1 MKEGLDLKEVVLVG
15 RIYDEYAQYFDFQ
28 SLILENHKIL
38 DVAAGVSSFCAEAHD
53 KNYDVLAADPIYEMS
68 ADDLEHRCQK
78 DLTDVLSK
86 LPEFMD
92 NYQWDLYK
100 NLAGL
105 RQYREKAYKKFI
117 LHFAKNP
124 QHYAIESLPNLS
136 FQDNAFTL
144 TLSSYFLFLYDEL
157 FDYDFHRDSLLELS
171 RVTSGEVRIYP
182 LVNLKATQSSFV
194 EQILNDEKCHHLE
207 FEIKKVD
214 FEFVKNANELL
225 IVRKA

>member
-1 MKEGLDLKEVVLVG
+1 MKEGLDLKNMILVG
-15 RIYDEYAQYFDFQ
+15 RIYEEYAQYFDFQ
-28 SLILENHKIL
+28 SLSLENHKIL
-38 DVAAGVSSFCAEAHD
+38 DVAAGVSSFCTEAHD
-53 KNYDVLAADPIYEMS
+53 KNYDVLAADPTYTMS
-68 ADDLEHRCQK
+68 ANDLECRCQE
-78 DLTDVLSK
+78 DLNDMLSK

-92 NYQWDLYK
+92 NYRWELYK
-100 NLAGL
+100 NLEGL

-117 LHFAKNP
+117 SHFSKNP

-144 TLSSYFLFLYDEL
+144 TLTSYFLFLYDEL
-157 FDYDFHRDSLLELS
+157 FDYHFHRDSLLELS

-182 LVNLKATQSSFV
+182 LVNIKAMRSPFI
-194 EQILNDEKCHHLE
+194 ERILNDEKCHHLK

-225 IVRKA
+225 IVKKT

>member
-1 MKEGLDLKEVVLVG
+1 MKDGLDLKKVILVG
-15 RIYDEYAQYFDFQ
+15 RIYEEYAQYFDFQ
-28 SLILENHKIL
+28 SLLLENHKIL
-38 DVAAGVSSFCAEAHD
+38 DVAAGVSSFCAEAHE
-53 KNYDVLAADPIYEMS
+53 KSYDVLAADPIYTMS
-68 ADDLEHRCQK
+68 ADDLERRCQE
-78 DLTDVLSK
+78 DLTDMLSK

-92 NYQWDLYK
+92 NYRWELYK
-100 NLAGL
+100 NLEGL

-117 LHFAKNP
+117 SHFAKNL
-124 QHYAIESLPNLS
+124 QHYAVESLPNLS

-144 TLSSYFLFLYDEL
+144 TLTSYFLFLYDEL

-182 LVNLKATQSSFV
+182 LVNIKATRSPFV
-194 EQILNDEKCHHLE
+194 EQILNDEKCHHLK
-207 FEIKKVD
+207 FEIKKVA